1 MAIEFLNDVEV
12 FGSLEATSL
21 KATGTLKDSGGDDGT
36 SGQVLSSTGTGTN
49 WVSTLNI
56 TNCFTTGTVGA
67 NNSQSRDKL
76 RVWNSSSFN
85 IGMANG
91 FSYGGLNDYAMTF
104 QMSNNATRGWW
115 WGDTSHSLSQGAMSL
130 TTEGKLAIAN
140 SMRLGYGQSNTVTPG
155 IDATLEINGSL
166 ALSSYFKDK
175 DGSVGTNG
183 QTLQSV
189 GTAGVAWGSI
199 SGLVNYSAVSDNLIL
214 AATTAT
220 TTGGSTFAP
229 YILLAESNPGV
240 TNGEVKKIRLGSIPL
255 DRFNGTFT
263 VDNGISLSRSTSNSS
278 LTVVP
283 VRVENTRNNNG
294 TMYNYV
300 SDVSSAFGSRHFGF
314 SINGTLTGSISQ
326 GFGNVAYNT
335 TSSDERLKK
344 NIETWEEN
352 ILEKFDKIKPKKFN
366 FLHDKPE
373 EDKMK
378 GYIAQEMV
386 DSFPEAYP
394 LDHSEE
400 NYYNYNPSGMV
411 VYLTKAIKELIDK
424 NKELENRI
432 QQLEN

>member
-1 MAIEFLNDVEV
+1 AIEFLNDVEL

-130 TTEGKLAIAN
+130 TTEGKFAVAN

-175 DGSVGTNG
+175 NGSVGTNG
-183 QTLQSV
+183 QTLQS
-189 GTAGVAWGSI
+189 
-199 SGLVNYSAVSDNLIL
+199 
-214 AATTAT
+214 
-220 TTGGSTFAP
+220 
-229 YILLAESNPGV
+229 
-240 TNGEVKKIRLGSIPL
+240 
-255 DRFNGTFT
+255 
-263 VDNGISLSRSTSNSS
+263 
-278 LTVVP
+278 
-283 VRVENTRNNNG
+283 
-294 TMYNYV
+294 
-300 SDVSSAFGSRHFGF
+300 
-314 SINGTLTGSISQ
+314 
-326 GFGNVAYNT
+326 
-335 TSSDERLKK
+335 
-344 NIETWEEN
+344 
-352 ILEKFDKIKPKKFN
+352 
-366 FLHDKPE
+366 
-373 EDKMK
+373 
-378 GYIAQEMV
+378 
-386 DSFPEAYP
+386 
-394 LDHSEE
+394 
-400 NYYNYNPSGMV
+400 
-411 VYLTKAIKELIDK
+411 
-424 NKELENRI
+424 
-432 QQLEN
+432 